1 MIFAENKSFSRDH
14 IRQLLLDYAIR
25 PTSQRIEVASVLL
38 TQPQHLS
45 ADQVLASVNR
55 LDVIVSKATVYNTL
69 NLFAEKGL
77 IRQVII
83 DSGKVFYDSN
93 TAIHHHIFNEDTGV
107 LQDVEAGEITIENM
121 PSLPTGT
128 ERTGV
133 DVIIR
138 VRNKN

>member
-1 MIFAENKSFSRDH
+1 MEKNSFGRDQ
-14 IRQLLLDYAIR
+14 IRQLLLDYDIR
-25 PTSQRIEVASVLL
+25 PTNQRVEVASVLL

-55 LDVIVSKATVYNTL
+55 LEAIVSKATVYNTL
-69 NLFAEKGL
+69 NLFAEKGM
-77 IRQVII
+77 IRQVVI

-107 LQDVEAGEITIENM
+107 LQDVDAGEITIEHM
-121 PSLPTGT
+121 PALPTGT

-138 VRNKN
+138 VRNKT